1 MMAIISSAQ
10 VITVTSNITHTG
22 THFPCALPLND
33 DLVQARLK
41 EIMSSHRE
49 DMRRLSIELK
59 KAKQMGADT
68 VSKADLLI
76 NVMADDFIELPSDKE
91 VSVQTAFIGLAHF
104 FLFII

>member
-1 MMAIISSAQ
+1 MSFFIQLA
-10 VITVTSNITHTG
+10 TSFYLFIKHCRSHYRLDADG
-22 THFPCALPLND
+22 LPLND

-49 DMRRLSIELK
+49 EMRRLSIELK

-76 NVMADDFIELPSDKE
+76 NVMVDDFIELPSDKE
-91 VSVQTAFIGLAHF
+91 VSVQTAFLGLAHF
-104 FLFII
+104 FLFI